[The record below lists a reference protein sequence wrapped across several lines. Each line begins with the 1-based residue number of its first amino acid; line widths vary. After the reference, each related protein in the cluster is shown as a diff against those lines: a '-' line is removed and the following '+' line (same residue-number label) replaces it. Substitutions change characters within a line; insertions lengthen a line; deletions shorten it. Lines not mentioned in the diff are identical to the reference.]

1 MTFYQI
7 KKIVFRFMP
16 PPLDQINGQWTIDN
30 GQLTIDNWKL
40 FFHLPFING
49 TDSATVEAQR
59 CCASQLHFTTKW
71 QSIK

>member
-16 PPLDQINGQWTIDN
+16 PPLDQINGQLRIDN
-30 GQLTIDNWKL
+30 GQL

-49 TDSATVEAQR
+49 TGSATVEAQR
-59 CCASQLHFTTKW
+59 AAPHNLISQLNVN
-71 QSIK
+71 Q